1 MILTRSSH
9 NYYCSRKW
17 KVFILPLDIYL
28 RYWHHSGT
36 WYIECCHLRC
46 FGVFCFN
53 CSLRRV
59 TFPPCDLCRCIGY
72 TNKCLSQKMY
82 HDLITYLCNY
92 ICVVCIVY
100 FMWNECYWLMLQLPQ
115 NVTST
120 VCDVIY
126 RNIKPNIDTM
136 PLNIRVV
143 TLSKST
149 QSIQQSTMPTLSPLT
164 GIVITT
170 NSGATI
176 VTMTTVYIYCRGI
189 TEIRNLLSYF
199 KWYHDDVIK
208 WKHFPRYW
216 PFVRGIHRSP
226 VNSPH
231 KGRWRGA
238 LMFSLICVWI
248 NGWVNNHEPD
258 DLRRY
263 RAHYDVIVLPL
274 QHI

>member
-1 MILTRSSH
+1 
-9 NYYCSRKW
+9 
-17 KVFILPLDIYL
+17 
-28 RYWHHSGT
+28 
-36 WYIECCHLRC
+36 
-46 FGVFCFN
+46 
-53 CSLRRV
+53 
-59 TFPPCDLCRCIGY
+59 
-72 TNKCLSQKMY
+72 MY
-82 HDLITYLCNY
+82 HDLFTYWCNY
-92 ICVVCIVY
+92 ICVVCIVS
-100 FMWNECYWLMLQLPQ
+100 FMWNECYWLMLQLPH

-164 GIVITT
+164 GMVITT

-176 VTMTTVYIYCRGI
+176 VTMTTVYIYIYIYILQGYHWNPKFTLVFQMIPWWRHQME
-189 TEIRNLLSYF
+189 TFSALLA
-199 KWYHDDVIK
+199 ICA
-208 WKHFPRYW
+208 
-216 PFVRGIHRSP
+216 GNSP
-226 VNSPH
+226 VAGEFPAQRPVTRS
-231 KGRWRGA
+231 
-238 LMFSLICVWI
+238 LFSLICVWI